1 MIQPANRKELKINTV
16 RVRVKQ
22 EGEINERF
30 ESGEITVDGIVS
42 VAVADRERR
51 WLLSAIRAPVGA
63 NLDVPARVATIEE
76 DAQSKQ
82 GQIPLVPAA
91 GLVGCALRCAKRA

>member
-1 MIQPANRKELKINTV
+1 LTPPEISALQHV

-22 EGEINERF
+22 EGEINERI

-51 WLLSAIRAPVGA
+51 WLLSAI
-63 NLDVPARVATIEE
+63 
-76 DAQSKQ
+76 
-82 GQIPLVPAA
+82 
-91 GLVGCALRCAKRA
+91 

>member
-51 WLLSAIRAPVGA
+51 WLLSAIRAPVLD
-63 NLDVPARVATIEE
+63 LDVPARVATIEE